1 MNAVVERLLD
11 VAVLHPT
18 VRWQIV
24 ALDVLKSFYED
35 LSRTDAFRG
44 KDIFSRFLVSCGQLA
59 NVLRA
64 VFPLDESHLDDH
76 VALLAAFADVLA
88 CIVDELPL
96 ELVDDVVGILR
107 LVAQKQDFESLQ
119 MQLSYGGGAAPAADE
134 TAVRQRKTTLLRGFL
149 RVTALLTHAMH
160 SVALN
165 HQLVDVAMT
174 FYQRNA
180 QTFASIVRLQNQ
192 PLLTTCL
199 ETTLAFVATVTA
211 KSLSLAPFGDN
222 GGAGAGAAALNRAP
236 TVSDVWGAGSE
247 LLLQDVF
254 KALQLLGDAGLQYGI
269 SGSYGASDSA
279 AALLAFAG
287 SDVLAFARV
296 FGKMAEALVLREEP
310 TTTATTA
317 TTAAAAAA
325 GRYLRMAEVVRA
337 AEHCSVFLRA
347 VSQSTSTTLKAGG
360 LHVLPVAELLQRIV
374 ALPAVAGWVHHCLE
388 AIVFLAKDASQGLW
402 SFDNDAPMVARPVA
416 FAETMTEV
424 LTRVVENLACVV
436 YCIVDLHQEAS
447 ARSGQRERVALDL
460 RSLQAVE
467 QLTRDSLA
475 LPPHSFTRTVT
486 RWLKELIESR

>member
-44 KDIFSRFLVSCGQLA
+44 KDIFSRFLVSRGQLA

-107 LVAQKQDFESLQ
+107 LVAQKQDFETLQ

-222 GGAGAGAAALNRAP
+222 GHSGGAVAP

-269 SGSYGASDSA
+269 SGSYGASDTAA
-279 AALLAFAG
+279 AALLTFAG

-310 TTTATTA
+310 TAAATAAT

-360 LHVLPVAELLQRIV
+360 LHVLPIAELLQRIV

-402 SFDNDAPMVARPVA
+402 SFDNEAAPMVVRPVA

-436 YCIVDLHQEAS
+436 YCVVDLHQEAS

>member
-1 MNAVVERLLD
+1 MD

-24 ALDVLKSFYED
+24 ALDLLKSFYED
-35 LSRTDAFRG
+35 LSCTDAFRG
-44 KDIFSRFLVSCGQLA
+44 KDIFSRFLVSRGHLA

-88 CIVDELPL
+88 CIIDELPAD
-96 ELVDDVVGILR
+96 LVDDVVGILR

-119 MQLSYGGGAAPAADE
+119 MQLSYGGGAAAAADE

-149 RVTALLTHAMH
+149 RVTALLTHALH

-222 GGAGAGAAALNRAP
+222 GGSGAALMGTTTTLALNRAP

-269 SGSYGASDSA
+269 SGSYGGSDST
-279 AALLAFAG
+279 ALLSFAG

-310 TTTATTA
+310 TTTAATT
-317 TTAAAAAA
+317 TTPTAAAV

-360 LHVLPVAELLQRIV
+360 LHVLPIAELLQRIV

-388 AIVFLAKDASQGLW
+388 AIVFLAKDTSQALL
-402 SFDNDAPMVARPVA
+402 SLDNEAPMVRPVA

-436 YCIVDLHQEAS
+436 YCIVDLHQEAN

-460 RSLQAVE
+460 RSIQAVE

-486 RWLKELIESR
+486 RWLKEVIESR